1 MVLKKIFS
9 ILTVLTLLCALAVGF
24 ASPAA
29 AYTLPEDVQLNARAA
44 AVVFLGG
51 NAAEDTF
58 IFEKDADAV
67 HAPAALV
74 RLMAGA
80 YTLKQVKEKN
90 LDMNTVGGTYTLDLF
105 NTYVAGTG
113 VTAAGMEYGEQWSLR
128 DLLTVSMIQ
137 TASDAAITLAATVSG
152 SVEEFVAGMND
163 LAKEIGCEKTHFANV
178 TGLDSLSQYT
188 TVRDLYRIMRYAMQ
202 YPEFSEICSQ
212 VQYSVKPLSGG
223 RGYTIVNRLDM
234 LRASSTFRYTPLKF
248 GRTGLSEHE
257 GWGLASVASD
267 SGYDYMVI
275 VLGCPTKGENGQV
288 GLHYLDSMA
297 LFRWAFRNFTYK
309 TLLTD
314 SEILGSVK
322 VRHVWGRQSVNLVP
336 AKGFSTV
343 VPSTVEAETV
353 IKKVTLTQNELT
365 APIEKGT
372 VCGKVELIVN
382 VDEKIG
388 EIDLVA
394 AENMQKNAL
403 LAALSGVGSVFTSVW
418 FWLIF
423 CVLLALI
430 IGYVVYAVLDAR
442 RHRRRVGKKR

>member
-9 ILTVLTLLCALAVGF
+9 ALTVLTLLCALAVGF
-24 ASPAA
+24 AAPAA
-29 AYTLPEDVQLNARAA
+29 AYTLPEDVRLNARAA

-51 NAAEDTF
+51 SAEEDAF
-58 IFEKDADAV
+58 IYEKDADAV

-80 YTLKQVKEKN
+80 YTLKQVKEKG

-113 VTAAGMEYGEQWSLR
+113 VTAAGMEFGEQWSLR

-152 SVEEFVAGMND
+152 SVEEFVAGMNA
-163 LAKEIGCEKTHFANV
+163 LATEIGCEKTHFANV

-188 TVRDLYRIMRYAMQ
+188 TVRDLYRILRYAMQ
-202 YPEFSEICSQ
+202 YPEFAEICSQ
-212 VQYSVKPLSGG
+212 VQYNVQPLSGG

-234 LRASSTFRYTPLKF
+234 LRASSTFRYTPLKY

-267 SGYDYMVI
+267 SGYDYLVI

-288 GLHYLDSMA
+288 GLHYLDTMT

-309 TLLTD
+309 TLLAD
-314 SEILGSVK
+314 SEILSSVK

-336 AKGFSTV
+336 AKAFSTV
-343 VPSTVEAETV
+343 VPNTVEAGTV
-353 IKKVTLTQNELT
+353 IKKVTLTQTELT

-388 EIDLVA
+388 EVELVT
-394 AENMQKNAL
+394 AEGMQKNAL
-403 LAALSGVGSVFTSVW
+403 LAALSGIGSVFTSLW

>member
-1 MVLKKIFS
+1 M
-9 ILTVLTLLCALAVGF
+9 
-24 ASPAA
+24 
-29 AYTLPEDVQLNARAA
+29 
-44 AVVFLGG
+44 
-51 NAAEDTF
+51 
-58 IFEKDADAV
+58 

-202 YPEFSEICSQ
+202 YPAFSEICSQ

-394 AENMQKNAL
+394 AESMQKNAL